1 VNLIGFLQDKFTNF
15 IKQPCFLC
23 GSYDKLAI
31 CKTCENSL
39 NSKNTLRCESCG
51 LPLQK
56 TKLKYC
62 FDCLKNP
69 NNFNKTYVLYDYSS
83 WVRILIHNFKYQ
95 QKLFI
100 GKFFAKKITQ
110 FIANNLNHNLTNNLT
125 NYDAIIPMPLHKNRL
140 KERGFNQVME
150 LLQDIKKIKNIKID
164 NKSCVRFKATKELN
178 KLGLKERNKEIKNAF
193 KVIKNM
199 NYNKILLVD
208 DIMTT
213 TISTTE
219 LTKTILKYYKDNKK
233 TTPQIDVLVLSRSDK
248 N

>member
-1 VNLIGFLQDKFTNF
+1 LPKKSRNLLQTT
-15 IKQPCFLC
+15 
-23 GSYDKLAI
+23 S
-31 CKTCENSL
+31 TS
-39 NSKNTLRCESCG
+39 
-51 LPLQK
+51 
-56 TKLKYC
+56 
-62 FDCLKNP
+62 
-69 NNFNKTYVLYDYSS
+69 
-83 WVRILIHNFKYQ
+83 
-95 QKLFI
+95 
-100 GKFFAKKITQ
+100 
-110 FIANNLNHNLTNNLT
+110 NLT

-150 LLQDIKKIKNIKID
+150 LLQDVEKIKNIKID

-193 KVIKNM
+193 KVVKDM

-219 LTKTILKYYKDNKK
+219 LTKTILKHYKDTKK
-233 TTPQIDVLVLSRSDK
+233 PTPQIDVLVLARADK